1 MHKYAAH
8 RHIVVDH
15 ENTILRQAKKFS
27 DTKAVGFGHNILS
40 ESPQKLRHAKVTPHR
55 EHKKIRGNIDP
66 YQPKHNVHTNNIK
79 LISKKQSVNTR

>member
-1 MHKYAAH
+1 MRVCARTQNLETAHMHKHAAH

-40 ESPQKLRHAKVTPHR
+40 ESPQKLRPR
-55 EHKKIRGNIDP
+55 
-66 YQPKHNVHTNNIK
+66 
-79 LISKKQSVNTR
+79 QSYSAQRAQKN